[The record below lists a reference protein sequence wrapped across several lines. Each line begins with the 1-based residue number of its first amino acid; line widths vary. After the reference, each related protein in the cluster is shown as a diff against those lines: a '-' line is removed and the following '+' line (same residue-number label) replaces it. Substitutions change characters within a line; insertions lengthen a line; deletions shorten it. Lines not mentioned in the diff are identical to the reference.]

1 MRLLLDT
8 HVLLWWL
15 KGDEVLS
22 PEALSA
28 ISSPA
33 STVYVSAVSIWEASI
48 KRSLGRLEAPSD
60 LAEWVTKAGFI
71 EIPIVVHHAEH
82 AGSLPPHHLDPFDR
96 MLIAQ
101 AVLEGLTIVT
111 RDPAFAAYDVP
122 LLPA

>member
-8 HVLLWWL
+8 HALLWWL
-15 KGDEVLS
+15 TGDESLS
-22 PEALSA
+22 PEALGA

-33 STVYVSAVSIWEASI
+33 STVYVSPASIWEASI

-60 LAEWVTKAGFI
+60 LAGWVTKAGFS
-71 EIPIVVHHAEH
+71 ELPIVMQHAEH
-82 AGSLPPHHLDPFDR
+82 AGALPLHHADPFDR